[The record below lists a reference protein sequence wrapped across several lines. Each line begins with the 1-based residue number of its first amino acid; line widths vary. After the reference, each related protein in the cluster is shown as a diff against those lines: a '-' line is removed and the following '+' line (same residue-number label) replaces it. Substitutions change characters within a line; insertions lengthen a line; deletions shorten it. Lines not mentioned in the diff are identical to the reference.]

1 MKPTSIAGMAPLVI
15 LAALSSPALAQAE
28 TVYLL
33 ERLDSDGD
41 NIVSR
46 NEVVAARERLFDRL
60 DLNGDGSV
68 DGDEIEALREGIM
81 NRATAAQA
89 RLGNL
94 AFRVDSDSD
103 GAISREE
110 FQGRNILFQLT
121 DRDADGRLSADELA
135 FVRELLGFRS

>member
-1 MKPTSIAGMAPLVI
+1 MKPASIAYMAPLVI
-15 LAALSSPALAQAE
+15 LAALASPTLAQAE
-28 TVYLL
+28 TVHLL

-41 NIVSR
+41 NIVSK
-46 NEVVAARERLFDRL
+46 NEVAAARSRLFDRM

-68 DGDEIEALREGIM
+68 NRTEIETLRDGIM

-94 AFRVDSDSD
+94 AYRMDSDAD

-110 FQGRNILFQLT
+110 FQGRNILFELT

-135 FVRELLGFRS
+135 FVWELLGFRH